1 MYKIKRIK
9 FDKHYTVI
17 PNQLNTILNGYQLK
31 VAMAILSYS
40 DKESY
45 EVTIRGIAMRANIQR
60 KTARTNFNKL
70 IELKLF
76 KIIDDNI
83 ITLDIQEIDKMY
95 KKSKDDAKEKH
106 AKSPDA
112 KGVRDTQSGVGISR
126 PEGGYMTNEGV
137 GISRPE
143 GGYMTNEGVGISRPE
158 GWVGDT
164 PDKVIYKVKDKV
176 IYKVKNKVKDKVRK
190 NLSNNTDNY
199 NQDNSLYID
208 SKLKVRKYNYSNEI
222 ISIVDRIDKS
232 PYKFRVAIWNWLFDN
247 TFKNE
252 TSFNFAKEEL
262 NLTSNYILIINNLKN
277 NNNDGNN
284 IFQFI
289 KLNDTLSMIAGI
301 LLSNKENYKTID
313 QFLKT
318 KQL

>member
-143 GGYMTNEGVGISRPE
+143 G
-158 GWVGDT
+158 WVGDT

-176 IYKVKNKVKDKVRK
+176 IDKVRK

>member
-83 ITLDIQEIDKMY
+83 ITLDVQEIDKMY

-143 GGYMTNEGVGISRPE
+143 G
-158 GWVGDT
+158 WVGDT

-176 IYKVKNKVKDKVRK
+176 IDKVRK

-199 NQDNSLYID
+199 NQQNSLYID

-301 LLSNKENYKTID
+301 PLSNKENYKTID

>member
-137 GISRPE
+137 G
-143 GGYMTNEGVGISRPE
+143 TSRPE

-176 IYKVKNKVKDKVRK
+176 IDKVRK

-199 NQDNSLYID
+199 NQQNSLYID

-301 LLSNKENYKTID
+301 PLSNKENYKTID

>member
-106 AKSPDA
+106 AKSTDA
-112 KGVRDTQSGVGISR
+112 QRVRDTQS
-126 PEGGYMTNEGV
+126 GV

-222 ISIVDRIDKS
+222 ISIVDRIDKL

-301 LLSNKENYKTID
+301 PLSNKENYKTID

>member
-143 GGYMTNEGVGISRPE
+143 G
-158 GWVGDT
+158 WVGDT

-176 IYKVKNKVKDKVRK
+176 IDKVRK

-301 LLSNKENYKTID
+301 PLSNKENYKTID